1 MSQQVNSSIKPSND
15 KFVLTNKCEN
25 TGMSFPMH
33 HHSEYEFYY
42 VLEGEGRLFLD
53 NTIYTVVPGLLC
65 LFFPHNGHSVLS
77 ENDRLTFCRLCSEYT
92 AASYQLNAPEDLKIA
107 LISDILSMFLPTTE
121 ICQNS
126 SPVLSQIQVYVH
138 HHTHAKLSCNEIAD
152 ALHYSV
158 RQLNRIFAE
167 TSGETLY
174 QYIAR
179 AKVYR
184 IQELLT
190 QGFSP
195 AYISEE
201 LGYSSPASL
210 TRFFK
215 SDIMAQL
222 SRQKFDIF
230 IMN

>member
-1 MSQQVNSSIKPSND
+1 
-15 KFVLTNKCEN
+15 
-25 TGMSFPMH
+25 
-33 HHSEYEFYY
+33 
-42 VLEGEGRLFLD
+42 
-53 NTIYTVVPGLLC
+53 
-65 LFFPHNGHSVLS
+65 
-77 ENDRLTFCRLCSEYT
+77 
-92 AASYQLNAPEDLKIA
+92 
-107 LISDILSMFLPTTE
+107 MFLPTTE

>member
-1 MSQQVNSSIKPSND
+1 
-15 KFVLTNKCEN
+15 
-25 TGMSFPMH
+25 
-33 HHSEYEFYY
+33 
-42 VLEGEGRLFLD
+42 
-53 NTIYTVVPGLLC
+53 
-65 LFFPHNGHSVLS
+65 
-77 ENDRLTFCRLCSEYT
+77 
-92 AASYQLNAPEDLKIA
+92 
-107 LISDILSMFLPTTE
+107 MFLPTTE

-138 HHTHAKLSCNEIAD
+138 HHTH
-152 ALHYSV
+152 
-158 RQLNRIFAE
+158 
-167 TSGETLY
+167 ETLY

-179 AKVYR
+179 AKVSR

-215 SDIMAQL
+215 SEVSLTPREWLGKYEQG
-222 SRQKFDIF
+222 S
-230 IMN
+230 